1 MAPFTGFP
9 SQALDFY
16 VRLGQENTR
25 EFWQANKATYDA
37 CVREPMAAL
46 LDELAGE
53 FGEGTVFRPQRDIR
67 FSRDKSPYKTYQG
80 GFVAL
85 FPGTGYYVQLD
96 STGLLAGGGFHA
108 HATAQVDRFR
118 AAVDERH
125 RGEQLAA
132 VVAALVEDGFEV
144 GGEAVKTKPR
154 GFPADHPRIDLLRHK
169 ALTVGRPFGSPDW
182 LASPEALAHVRN
194 TWREVRPLNE
204 WLAAHVGPA
213 E

>member
-1 MAPFTGFP
+1 MAPFSGFP

-16 VRLGQENTR
+16 VRLEQENTR
-25 EFWQANKATYDA
+25 EFWQGNKATYDA

-53 FGEGTVFRPQRDIR
+53 FGEGSVFRPQRDIR

-80 GFVAL
+80 GFAAL
-85 FPGTGYYVQLD
+85 FPGTGYYVHLD
-96 STGLLAGGGFHA
+96 STGLLAGAGFHA
-108 HATAQVDRFR
+108 HDPAQVDRFR
-118 AAVDERH
+118 AAVDEPH

-144 GGEAVKTKPR
+144 GGEAVRTKPR
-154 GFPADHPRIDLLRHK
+154 GFAADHPRIGLLRHK
-169 ALTVGRPFGSPDW
+169 ALTMGRSFGSPGW
-182 LASPEALAHVRN
+182 LASPEALTRVRD

-204 WLAAHVGPA
+204 WLAAYVGPA